1 MLTSRGYRDI
11 NINLKLHKKKNN
23 KSIRNDHTIIK
34 AISKKKQKF
43 KYADRYK
50 TYKPDNIINKKKT
63 ITKF

>member
-11 NINLKLHKKKNN
+11 NINLKVQKKN

-34 AISKKKQKF
+34 AISKKKQKS

-50 TYKPDNIINKKKT
+50 TYKPDNIINK
-63 ITKF
+63 